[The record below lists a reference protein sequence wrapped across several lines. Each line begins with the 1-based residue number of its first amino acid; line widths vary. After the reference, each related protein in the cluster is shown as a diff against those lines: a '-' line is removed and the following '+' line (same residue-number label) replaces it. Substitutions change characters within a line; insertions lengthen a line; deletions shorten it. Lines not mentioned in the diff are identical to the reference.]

1 MDRLLPDPLLARYSE
16 FLAAR
21 IGLHYPEERWRDLE
35 RATRRAARDLGFDDA
50 QACVEQLLSRPP
62 SRTQIE
68 VLASHLTVGET
79 YFFRDRASFDAL
91 QSHVLPELI
100 QRRRASVKRLRIWSA
115 GCCTGEEAYSI
126 AILLARLIPDLE
138 AWNILILATD
148 INPQF
153 LKKASR
159 GVYTHWSFRD
169 VPSEVKERFF
179 QPTKAGLEI
188 AARIKTLVTF
198 EYHNLAEDTCPSL
211 ETNTNAMDIIFCR
224 NVVMYFNPARSKQ
237 LMSRLV
243 CCLLEGGWLFVSP
256 IETPQVPLPC
266 LAEVKLSGTI
276 LYRKGSTL
284 TISGTR
290 LLVEPTPV
298 EPAAAA
304 SSSHPSFTVPGS
316 RRIDPSGGELRVAA
330 PQIQPRHGDAPI
342 GPAVETDGAPTREAQ
357 VAPDREAV
365 ELYRQGRYSDAAE
378 RLHRAME
385 LNPTDPGLMGL
396 LARIQANQGSFEQA
410 AHWCNRA
417 VAADKLNPQ
426 WCYLLATVLQEQDQ
440 LEGAA
445 AALKRAVYLD
455 PNHAMAHFS
464 LGNVTRKQ
472 GKLKESERHFRN
484 AQSSLKRV
492 APEQVLPESEGITA
506 GRLAEI
512 IASTTEVWR

>member
-1 MDRLLPDPLLARYSE
+1 MDRLLPDPLLARYSD

-35 RATRRAARDLGFDDA
+35 RATRHAARDLGFDDA

-91 QSHVLPELI
+91 ESHVLPELI

-169 VPSEVKERFF
+169 VPSKVKERFF
-179 QPTKAGLEI
+179 QRTKEGLEI

-243 CCLLEGGWLFVSP
+243 SCLLEGGWLFVSP
-256 IETPQVPLPC
+256 IEAPQVLVPC

-276 LYRKGSTL
+276 FYRKGSAL
-284 TISGTR
+284 AISGTR
-290 LLVEPTPV
+290 LPVERTAEPT
-298 EPAAAA
+298 AAV

-316 RRIDPSGGELRVAA
+316 RGIDPRGGELRVAA
-330 PQIQPRHGDAPI
+330 PQIEPQHRDAPI
-342 GPAVETDGAPTREAQ
+342 GPAVETDGARACEAQ
-357 VAPDREAV
+357 PAPDREAV
-365 ELYRQGRYSDAAE
+365 ELYRQGRYTDAAE

-385 LNPTDPGLMGL
+385 LSPTDPALMGL
-396 LARIQANQGSFEQA
+396 LARIYANQGCFEQA
-410 AHWCNRA
+410 AHWCNSA

-426 WCYLLATVLQEQDQ
+426 WFYLLATVLQEEDQ

-455 PNHAMAHFS
+455 PKHAMAHFS

-484 AQSSLKRV
+484 AQSSLKHV